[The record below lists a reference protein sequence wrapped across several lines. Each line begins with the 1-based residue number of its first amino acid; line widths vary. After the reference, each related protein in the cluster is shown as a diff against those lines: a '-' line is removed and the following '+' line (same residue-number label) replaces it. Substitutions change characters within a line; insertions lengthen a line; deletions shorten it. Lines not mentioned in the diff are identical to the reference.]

1 MRRYDLHCHS
11 TASDGTLAPAQVVA
25 LAKQNG
31 VDVLA
36 LTDHDCVDGL
46 AAARIAAQEQGI
58 ELVAGVEISCDWD
71 GRTIHVVGLNIDP
84 DNPGLQ
90 AGLAALQTMRRQRAL
105 DMGARLEKNGIA
117 GALEWT
123 TQQLQHLNVTRTHF
137 ARYLVAQGKAK
148 DMQNAFDRYL
158 GSGKPGYVKT
168 RWVDF
173 GQAVGWING
182 AGGVAVVAHPS
193 RYDFSYT
200 KCKIMLDDFKS
211 SGGAGIEVVYGG
223 CDRGRI
229 DTHVRLCKALELAG
243 SCGSDFHDLNIPWT
257 RLGGLPPLPKAV
269 TPIWADRF

>member
-46 AAARIAAQEQGI
+46 AAARLAAQEQGI
-58 ELVAGVEISCDWD
+58 ELVAGVEISCEWG

-84 DNPGLQ
+84 ENAALQ
-90 AGLAALQTMRRQRAL
+90 AGLAALQTIRRQRAL
-105 DMGARLEKNGIA
+105 DIGARLEKSGIA
-117 GALEWT
+117 GAIAWT

-158 GSGKPGYVKT
+158 GSGKPGYAKA

-173 GQAVGWING
+173 EQAVGWVTA

-223 CDRGRI
+223 CDQGRI

-243 SCGSDFHDLNIPWT
+243 SCGSDFHDPAIPWT